1 MSRSVIKQIGTLAG
15 FATIPL
21 MIVLAIGLIA
31 VRSFEWYIIL
41 GLAVLLVAVAIFA
54 ATNPEVW
61 QRQLGRQRVSSTI
74 SGIVVI
80 IALVGI
86 IVLVNVLLYRSNV
99 QLDLTQNQNFTLTDT
114 SAQIV
119 QKFKTPVVANVL
131 YDNSTQDQQQRA
143 VDLFKQYAARNDK
156 FTYQSINAAVDPL
169 AVQRYEAKSNPA
181 VIFEMGTRKQQV
193 SSIDEQTFTRA
204 LQQLQAGTVRRVLIM
219 SGHQELPTDFDQQGN
234 SVSGAITALT
244 DNNFKVELY
253 NSINGT
259 SSPLGSTSTGAS
271 PTPTPTNLD
280 PANDILLIAGP
291 RGKYSDDEIKRITSF
306 LRQGGKALMAYDI
319 NRNVDPAQATNLND
333 LLTTWGVKFNRGVI
347 IEQDPTRRTQ
357 QTPLELVPQ
366 IDTTSPLGTGLTG
379 GNHNVVA
386 LLSTSIDK
394 GTNTTITY
402 SGVLTSSVNS
412 YLKVNLQSQ
421 SAEFEQGDTRG
432 PLTVVATVE
441 LPAADPLAPLPPTPT
456 AAPVATTPGAT
467 PAPTATATATAAAGA
482 TKQPLN
488 TRIVLMGTPSVFSD
502 YGLNRSPDNTTFFIN
517 AMNWLNESTDSVV
530 INSKVTASTPFAIND
545 SQSTVTFWSTF
556 LGLPLLI
563 LFLGLIFWW
572 RRR

>member
-41 GLAVLLVAVAIFA
+41 GLAVLLVAVAVFA

-80 IALVGI
+80 IALAGI
-86 IVLVNVLLYRSNV
+86 IVLVNVLLYRSNI
-99 QLDLTQNQNFTLTDT
+99 QLDLTKNQNFTLTDT

-119 QKFKTPVVANVL
+119 SKFKTPVVATVL
-131 YDNSTQDQQQRA
+131 YDSSTQDQQQRA

-156 FTYQSINAAVDPL
+156 FSYQSINAAVDPL
-169 AVQRYEAKSNPA
+169 AAQRYEAKSNPA
-181 VIFEMGTRKQQV
+181 IIFEQGTRKQQV
-193 SSIDEQTFTRA
+193 SSVDEQTFTRA
-204 LQQLQAGTVRRVLIM
+204 LQQLQITTVRRVLIM
-219 SGHQELPTDFDQQGN
+219 SGHQELPTAFDQQGN
-234 SVSGAITALT
+234 SLNGTVQALT
-244 DNNFKVELY
+244 DNNFKVEVY

-259 SSPLGSTSTGAS
+259 STPASSTDTSA
-271 PTPTPTNLD
+271 TPTPTNLD

-291 RGKYSDDEIKRITSF
+291 RSKFTDDEIKRITSF

-319 NRNVDPAQATNLND
+319 NRNVDPAQATNMND
-333 LLTTWGVKFNRGVI
+333 LLSNWGVKFNRGVI

-366 IDTTSPLGTGLTG
+366 LDTSSPLANGMAA
-379 GNHNVVA
+379 GNQNVVA

-394 GTNTTITY
+394 GTNTNITY

-432 PLTVVATVE
+432 PLTVVTTIEQKAT
-441 LPAADPLAPLPPTPT
+441 DPLAPLPPTPT

-467 PAPTATATATAAAGA
+467 PAATPTATATAAPSN
-482 TKQPLN
+482 QPLN
-488 TRIVLMGTPSVFSD
+488 TRIVLMGTPSIFSD
-502 YGLNRSPDNTTFFIN
+502 YGLNRSASNTTFFIN
-517 AMNWLNESTDSVV
+517 AMNYLNESTDSVV
-530 INSKVTASTPFAIND
+530 INSKTSASTPFSIND